1 MNTQRGLS
9 LIELLVVV
17 ALVAALAGLGA
28 MAMSRALPGRE
39 LRDAA
44 SEVAAELRFT
54 RAQAIATGRPQSF
67 VIDVQSHAWRSVG
80 DRQGTLPADIEL
92 LATAA
97 RQEQPARGQAAIKFF
112 PEGAATGG
120 RIVLRRGGAAWRVDV
135 AWLTGDVSLQRGEGP
150 P

>member
-44 SEVAAELRFT
+44 REVAAELRFT

-80 DRQGTLPADIEL
+80 DRQGTLPSDIEL

>member
-44 SEVAAELRFT
+44 REVAAELRFT

-135 AWLTGDVSLQRGEGP
+135 AWLTGDVSLQRGEGQP
-150 P
+150 